1 MFLDSVR
8 LAPAQHT
15 EILAAL
21 RQPAVFR
28 PASAST
34 FRMRV
39 GNLTS
44 LIGNRS
50 ALPAS
55 DRPYFPFACHR
66 KLMQHAMKYRSL
78 HTDYAIREHAVVVI
92 YVPEIKG
99 CENDEQSHEN
109 SHLVSLSRF
118 V

>member
-1 MFLDSVR
+1 
-8 LAPAQHT
+8 
-15 EILAAL
+15 
-21 RQPAVFR
+21 
-28 PASAST
+28 
-34 FRMRV
+34 
-39 GNLTS
+39 
-44 LIGNRS
+44 
-50 ALPAS
+50 
-55 DRPYFPFACHR
+55 
-66 KLMQHAMKYRSL
+66 MQHAMKYRSL